1 MCPLKNIVL
10 ETNESTLALNWRLVF
25 IKKDWLSLPK
35 VSVGLY
41 QEWNNNEIYIVF
53 WEYFQ
58 SVSFLT

>member
-35 VSVGLY
+35 VSVGMY
-41 QEWNNNEIYIVF
+41 QEWNNN
-53 WEYFQ
+53 
-58 SVSFLT
+58 